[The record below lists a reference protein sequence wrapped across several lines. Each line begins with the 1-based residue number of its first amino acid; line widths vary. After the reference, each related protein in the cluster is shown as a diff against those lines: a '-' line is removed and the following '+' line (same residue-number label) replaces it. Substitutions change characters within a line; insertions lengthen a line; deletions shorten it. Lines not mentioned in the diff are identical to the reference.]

1 MIKLNTPLNLSLLA
15 ALALITVAGF
25 ALIPAGLDLPI
36 RWGIDGH
43 VTATMRRTWA
53 LLQMPIAT
61 ALVHGIVYL
70 VTTRGTAQTRPS
82 TAIVLQWA
90 IPLLTALFG
99 LVQLLI
105 LLTGLGIAVPFFQPS

>member
-1 MIKLNTPLNLSLLA
+1 MVELRTPLNLALVGLLLA
-15 ALALITVAGF
+15 ITVAGF
-25 ALIPAGLDLPI
+25 FLIPAGLDLPI
-36 RWGIDGH
+36 RWGLDGH

-61 ALVHGIVYL
+61 ALIYGIVYL

-82 TAIVLQWA
+82 TAIVLHWA
-90 IPLLTALFG
+90 MPLLTALFG

-105 LLTGLGIAVPFFQPS
+105 VLTGLGIAVPFFQPS